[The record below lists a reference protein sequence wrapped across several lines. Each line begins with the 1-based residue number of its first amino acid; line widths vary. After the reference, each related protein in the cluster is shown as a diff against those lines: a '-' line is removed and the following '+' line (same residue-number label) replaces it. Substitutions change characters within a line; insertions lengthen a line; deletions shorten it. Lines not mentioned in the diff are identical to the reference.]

1 MLRARHP
8 YVIST
13 LSVFLVLLVTLL
25 VVDRPVKSEREIER
39 RIAEGKK
46 VGLRHHVPVWLWRG
60 LCVNVGLAGLLVAL
74 SPLATKPLRG
84 LRRAVEAPPLSKPEW
99 LLLGLAAGLFLCHGV
114 PRLSHSLWG
123 DEENLMLHCIAD
135 QVTKQADGSLV
146 IEPVSWR
153 ETFWNYTRPTNH
165 IGYTVVARLFHE
177 LVCERGTG
185 PTDPFFSETAMRL
198 PVLLSGLGWLV
209 ALVWCC
215 RVWGWHRGAVPAA
228 LALSGHAWLT
238 RFGVDARGYGFVVL
252 LLLVMLACLGRALQ
266 TGRWRWWIGFG
277 LAQFYLVWVHPGSV
291 HGPVMM
297 NVAALVMIIRDRETS
312 DRMVLGV
319 RWLVAT
325 VVCSMLLIGLMAPI
339 LTPFLGFLKKHV
351 LAGEID
357 GSWLIDAWA
366 YLATGTPWFPWA
378 SDNPLCVSLRDSL
391 FLPGWLS
398 ASVLGGLG
406 VLMGWG
412 IWVTLRQAGQR
423 WLLLFLLGGPALMLL
438 HLVVSG
444 TRPYHWYAIPF
455 LPCVVVLWAV
465 AIHEVGRWRWWV
477 TAGLVL
483 AVAGLAWQQN
493 DRLLQHPMEAIRE
506 SVAMT
511 RGVTNPRNDGYGKD
525 VMTACCMM
533 TPGGYDHGALE
544 FDSVEG
550 LRKVMAE
557 ADRRKLPLFVNF
569 GFRALY
575 REVHPEVLALLD
587 DRQLFEP
594 VGVWPGL
601 FFPTTREVVRYRG
614 SVPEP

>member
-1 MLRARHP
+1 MQRARHP

-13 LSVFLVLLVTLL
+13 LSVFLVLLITLL
-25 VVDRPVKSEREIER
+25 VADRPVKSEREMER

-46 VGLRHHVPVWLWRG
+46 VSLKHHVPVWLWRG

-74 SPLATKPLRG
+74 TPLATKPLRG
-84 LRRAVEAPPLSKPEW
+84 RRLAVEVPPLSKPEW
-99 LLLGLAAGLFLCHGV
+99 LLLGLAAGLFLWNGV

-135 QVTKQADGSLV
+135 QVTKQADGSLAV
-146 IEPVSWR
+146 QPVSWR

-177 LVCERGTG
+177 WMYRPSTG

-198 PVLLSGLGWLV
+198 PVLLSGLGWLA

-215 RVWGWHRGAVPAA
+215 RVWGSHRGAVPAA

-238 RFGVDARGYGFVVL
+238 RFGVDGRGYGFVVL

-266 TGRWRWWIGFG
+266 TGRWRWWMGFG

-297 NVAALVMIIRDRETS
+297 NVAALVMIVMDQEKFDRLVMGT
-312 DRMVLGV
+312 
-319 RWLVAT
+319 RWFVAN

-366 YLATGTPWFPWA
+366 YLATGAPWFPWA
-378 SDNPLCVSLRDSL
+378 NSNPLCVSLQDSVL
-391 FLPGWLS
+391 LPGWVNGL
-398 ASVLGGLG
+398 VLVGLG

-412 IWVTLRQAGQR
+412 IWCRLRQPGQR
-423 WLLLFLLGGPALMLL
+423 WLLVFLLGGPALMLL

-444 TRPYHWYAIPF
+444 TRPYHWYVIPF
-455 LPCVVVLWAV
+455 LPCVLILWAV
-465 AIHEVGRWRWWV
+465 AIHELGRWRWWV
-477 TAGLVL
+477 TVGLVL
-483 AVAGLAWQQN
+483 SVVGMAWQQN
-493 DRLLQHPMEAIRE
+493 DRLVQHPMEAIRE
-506 SVAMT
+506 SVALT
-511 RGVTNPRNDGYGKD
+511 RKVTNPRNASYGRD
-525 VMTACCMM
+525 AITACCIM
-533 TPGGYDHGALE
+533 TAGGYDHGAVE
-544 FDSVEG
+544 FGSVEE

-557 ADRRKLPLFVNF
+557 ADTRGLPLFVNF

-575 REVHPEVLALLD
+575 QEAYPEVLALLD
-587 DRQLFEP
+587 DRGVFEP
-594 VGVWPGL
+594 VAVLPGL

-614 SVPEP
+614 SKPAP